1 MKQYIDLLQDVYL
14 NGIWKDPARAGMPR
28 TKEVFCRTMRF
39 NMADGFP
46 LLTTKKMFTKGIVS
60 ELLWVLKGDTN
71 IQYLLE
77 HDNKIWVDDC
87 YKFYRRRGGKMTKD
101 EWLEAVKAGKKFD
114 KVLLKQ
120 GLEGAQFR
128 ELMELLKENDIQFQF
143 VPAERLN
150 RAVRGAHQGVLA
162 YISQIDYVDIEQL
175 VNNALGRSENPLLV
189 ILDGVSDVRNL
200 GAIGRRLEC
209 AGGHGII
216 VPAKGGAAINADAV
230 KASAGALMRMDTC
243 KVSNLRVAAY
253 YLQQSGFRLIAATE
267 KTDNL
272 IYDVD
277 MTGPCAI
284 IMGSEGKGIS
294 QSMLDLADDKA
305 AIPMAGEITSLNVS
319 VASAV
324 LMYAAVRQRRAKG

>member
-1 MKQYIDLLQDVYL
+1 
-14 NGIWKDPARAGMPR
+14 MP
-28 TKEVFCRTMRF
+28 
-39 NMADGFP
+39 G
-46 LLTTKKMFTKGIVS
+46 
-60 ELLWVLKGDTN
+60 
-71 IQYLLE
+71 
-77 HDNKIWVDDC
+77 
-87 YKFYRRRGGKMTKD
+87 
-101 EWLEAVKAGKKFD
+101 
-114 KVLLKQ
+114 
-120 GLEGAQFR
+120 
-128 ELMELLKENDIQFQF
+128 
-143 VPAERLN
+143 ERLN

-200 GAIGRRLEC
+200 GAIARSLEC

-243 KVSNLRVAAY
+243 KVANLRVAAY
-253 YLQQSGFRLIAATE
+253 YLKQSGFKLVAATE

-294 QSMLDLADDKA
+294 QAMLDLADDKA

-324 LMYAAVRQRRAKG
+324 LMYEAVRQRIAK

>member
-1 MKQYIDLLQDVYL
+1 M
-14 NGIWKDPARAGMPR
+14 
-28 TKEVFCRTMRF
+28 EE
-39 NMADGFP
+39 
-46 LLTTKKMFTKGIVS
+46 KKM
-60 ELLWVLKGDTN
+60 
-71 IQYLLE
+71 QYLFGM
-77 HDNKIWVDDC
+77 HPV
-87 YKFYRRRGGKMTKD
+87 
-101 EWLEAVKAGKKFD
+101 LEAVKAGKKFD
-114 KVLLKQ
+114 KVMLKQ
-120 GLEGAQFR
+120 GLEGPQFR
-128 ELMELLKENDIQFQF
+128 ELLDLLKDNEIPFQF
-143 VPAERLN
+143 VPGERLN
-150 RAVRGAHQGVLA
+150 RAVKGAHQGVLA

-200 GAIGRRLEC
+200 GAIVRSLEC

-230 KASAGALMRMDTC
+230 KASAGALMRIDTC
-243 KVSNLRVAAY
+243 KVPNLRVAAY
-253 YLQQSGFRLIAATE
+253 YLQQSGFKLIAATE

-294 QSMLDLADDKA
+294 QIMLDLADEKA

-319 VASAV
+319 VASSI
-324 LMYAAVRQRRAKG
+324 LMYEAVRQRITK

>member
-1 MKQYIDLLQDVYL
+1 M
-14 NGIWKDPARAGMPR
+14 
-28 TKEVFCRTMRF
+28 
-39 NMADGFP
+39 
-46 LLTTKKMFTKGIVS
+46 
-60 ELLWVLKGDTN
+60 
-71 IQYLLE
+71 QYLFGM
-77 HDNKIWVDDC
+77 HPV
-87 YKFYRRRGGKMTKD
+87 
-101 EWLEAVKAGKKFD
+101 LEAVRSGKRFD

-128 ELMELLKENDIQFQF
+128 ELMELLKDNEIPFQF
-143 VPAERLN
+143 VPVEKLN
-150 RAVRGAHQGVLA
+150 RAVRGSHQGVLA

-175 VNNALGRSENPLLV
+175 VNNALGRTENPILV

-200 GAIGRRLEC
+200 GAIARTLEC

-230 KASAGALMRMDTC
+230 KASAGALMRIDTC

-253 YLQQSGFRLIAATE
+253 YLQQSGFKLIAATE

-277 MTGPCAI
+277 MSGPVAI

-294 QSMLDLADDKA
+294 QVMLDLADNKA
-305 AIPMAGEITSLNVS
+305 AIPMEGEITSLNVS

-324 LMYAAVRQRRAKG
+324 VMYEAVRQRIRK

>member
-1 MKQYIDLLQDVYL
+1 M
-14 NGIWKDPARAGMPR
+14 
-28 TKEVFCRTMRF
+28 
-39 NMADGFP
+39 
-46 LLTTKKMFTKGIVS
+46 
-60 ELLWVLKGDTN
+60 
-71 IQYLLE
+71 QYLFGM
-77 HDNKIWVDDC
+77 HPV
-87 YKFYRRRGGKMTKD
+87 
-101 EWLEAVKAGKKFD
+101 LEAIKAGKKFD
-114 KVLLKQ
+114 KVMLKQ
-120 GLEGAQFR
+120 GLEGPQFK
-128 ELMELLKENDIQFQF
+128 ELMDLMKENEIPFQF
-143 VPAERLN
+143 VPVERLN
-150 RAVRGAHQGVLA
+150 RAARGAHQGVLA
-162 YISQIDYVDIEQL
+162 YISEIEYVDIEQL

-200 GAIGRRLEC
+200 GAIARSLEC

-277 MTGPCAI
+277 MTGPCAV

-324 LMYAAVRQRRAKG
+324 LMYEAVRQRLGK